1 MGELVVELVE
11 PCDGVLRLPL
21 FALQLFDDFIVIP
34 LLLLVCLD
42 VFLEVLALEVELG
55 LLMLVS

>member
-1 MGELVVELVE
+1 M
-11 PCDGVLRLPL
+11 RLTL
-21 FALQLFDDFIVIP
+21 FALQLFDDFIVIS